1 MHVADFPA
9 CDLVIAGSGFF
20 GATIAERAA
29 RELGLRVLVL
39 DRRDHIG
46 GNAWSHI
53 DPATGIE
60 VHTYGSHLFHT
71 SNQQVWDYVN
81 RFSRFSSYRHRVIVR
96 HNNRFFTMPMNLG
109 TLSSLF
115 GRFLSPSDA
124 KALIA
129 AEVAA
134 AGIDKPAN
142 FEEKAISLAGRTMY
156 DAFIKGYT
164 AKQWQTDPRE
174 LPAEIISRLP
184 MRLTF
189 DVYYFND
196 TYEGLPLDGYAAI
209 FQRMLTHEN
218 IHIATGVDYFDV
230 RARLPAVPVIYT
242 GPVDRYFGYRAG
254 TLGWRTIDFESEV
267 TPTGD
272 FQGASVVNYPDM
284 DVPFTRIHEFRH
296 LHPERTYQTEKSII
310 FREFSRF
317 AGRAD
322 EPYYPINATADKV
335 GYDAYRAMADAE
347 PGVIFGG
354 RLGTYRYLDMHQA
367 IGAAMKVFENQVAP
381 HVVAGKALKD

>member
-1 MHVADFPA
+1 MDFA
-9 CDLVIAGSGFF
+9 SSDLIIVGSGFF
-20 GATIAERAA
+20 GATIADRAA
-29 RELGLRVLVL
+29 REMGLRVCVL

-71 SNQQVWDYVN
+71 SSKDVWDYVN
-81 RFSRFSSYRHRVIVR
+81 RFSGFSTYRHRVIVR
-96 HNNRFFTMPMNLG
+96 HKDRFFTMPMNLG

-134 AGIDKPAN
+134 AGIVNPTN

-164 AKQWQTDPRE
+164 AKQWQTDPRQ
-174 LPAEIISRLP
+174 LPAEIITRLP

-189 DVYYFND
+189 DDFYFND

-209 FQRMLTHEN
+209 FERMLTHPN
-218 IHIATGVDYFDV
+218 IRIATGVDYFDV
-230 RARLPAVPVIYT
+230 RASIPPSAPIVYT
-242 GPVDRYFGYRAG
+242 GPIDRYFDYRAG
-254 TLGWRTIDFESEV
+254 VLGWRTIDFESEV
-267 TPTGD
+267 VPVGD
-272 FQGASVVNYPDM
+272 YQGASVVNYPDM

-296 LHPERTYQTEKSII
+296 LHPERSYQAERSII
-310 FREFSRF
+310 FREYSRF
-317 AGRAD
+317 AERAD
-322 EPYYPINATADKV
+322 EPYYPINATADKA
-335 GYDAYRAMADAE
+335 GYDSYRAMADAE

-367 IGAAMKVFENQVAP
+367 IGAAMKVFENQIRP
-381 HVVAGKALKD
+381 HFAEGRGLKG